1 MAIVTVVLIHGFP
14 ETSAI
19 WSPLSERLTSSEV
32 VTLQLPGF
40 GCAAPSGWTATKE
53 DYLAWLSEELAALS
67 LHGRL
72 DVVGHDWGGGL
83 LVAAVAA
90 RPDLVRSWVCDILG
104 VFHPDYQWHDFARF
118 MQLPDANEEMVVN
131 VLTGELF
138 MSLGFPGDVAA
149 QVVASI
155 DDQYARCALALY
167 RSAAQPAMVEWGRDI
182 STAGSRPGLVLK
194 AELDSYAGT
203 LEQVEAMSDRIGA
216 TTRLVPDQGHWWML
230 SDPEGSAAI
239 LEEFWATL
247 A

>member
-1 MAIVTVVLIHGFP
+1 MTVVLIHGFP
-14 ETSAI
+14 ETPAI
-19 WSPLSERLTSSEV
+19 WNPLRERLTSSEV
-32 VTLQLPGF
+32 VTLRLPGF
-40 GCAAPSGWTATKE
+40 GCATLSGWSATKE
-53 DYLAWLSEELAALS
+53 DYLAWLSEELAALPPRFARRRRT
-67 LHGRL
+67 RL
-72 DVVGHDWGGGL
+72 GGGL
-83 LVAAVAA
+83 LIAAVAA

-104 VFHPDYQWHDFARF
+104 EFHPDYQWHDFARF

-131 VLTGELF
+131 VLTEELF
-138 MSLGFPGDVAA
+138 VLLGFPGDVAA

-155 DDQYARCALALY
+155 DDEYARCALALY
-167 RSAAQPAMVEWGRDI
+167 RSAAQPAMVEWGRGI